1 MGVKLV
7 VSDLDG
13 TLLNSEHMVSP
24 RTRRAIE
31 AVRQAGI
38 KFTLASGRSYQ
49 SMRTWSD
56 DLAIDVPLISYQGA
70 LITDPSTRQPI
81 YSKVFPME
89 LVRDVCA
96 FCQQRHLSLTLYAQD
111 EIYVAD
117 KRQSD
122 DFYEAWFGLPWHVV
136 QGDLAES
143 LPCAPIKFIIIGSQ
157 SELDA
162 VEPELE
168 AELGE
173 RMEILRSHAYFL
185 EGLALGVNKGT
196 ALAWLAERL
205 GVAQQETMAIGDN
218 GNDIA
223 MLEWA
228 GCGVVMESAI
238 PRVKEAAN
246 RETLS
251 CDEDGVALVLEELLD
266 GNSSAQI

>member
-1 MGVKLV
+1 MSIKLI

-13 TLLNSEHMVSP
+13 TLLNSDHMVSA

-31 AVRQAGI
+31 ATRRAGI
-38 KFTLASGRSYQ
+38 RFTLASGRSYQ
-49 SMRTWSD
+49 SMRTWAD
-56 DLAIDVPLISYQGA
+56 DLTIDVPIISYQGA
-70 LITDPSTRQPI
+70 LITDPLSRESI
-81 YSKVFPME
+81 YKKVFPSE
-89 LVRDVCA
+89 LVREVCD
-96 FCQQRHLSLTLYAQD
+96 FCQQRHLSLTFYAND

-117 KRQSD
+117 KQQSD

-136 QGDLAES
+136 QGDLAQS

-168 AELGE
+168 AALGG

-196 ALAWLAERL
+196 ALAWLAEQL
-205 GVAQQETMAIGDN
+205 GVAQNETLAIGDN

-228 GCGVVMESAI
+228 GCGVVMGSAL
-238 PRVKEAAN
+238 PRVKAAAN

-251 CDEDGVALVLEELLD
+251 CDEDGVALVIEELVD
-266 GNSSAQI
+266 GNGLTRG